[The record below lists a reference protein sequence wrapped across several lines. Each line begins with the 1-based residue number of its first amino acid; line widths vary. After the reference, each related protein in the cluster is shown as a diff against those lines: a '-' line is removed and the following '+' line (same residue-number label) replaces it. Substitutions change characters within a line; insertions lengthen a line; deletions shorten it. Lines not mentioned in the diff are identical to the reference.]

1 MPTSLPGSERGDSA
15 DLAVYRE
22 LPWSNGRAWSRCTRC
37 WPHPTVT
44 STGAH
49 QIGIDFG
56 GHRGLVQ
63 EIDGQ
68 AGQHDAEL
76 GSVCV
81 TGPSPITW
89 LLRGHTNRLIYQ

>member
-1 MPTSLPGSERGDSA
+1 MPTSLPGSERGERS
-15 DLAVYRE
+15 DLAVYRSSPIE
-22 LPWSNGRAWSRCTRC
+22 WPGTVSVYPVPG
-37 WPHPTVT
+37 PHPTVT

-49 QIGIDFG
+49 QIDIDFG
-56 GHRGLVQ
+56 GHRRLVQ

-89 LLRGHTNRLIYQ
+89 LPRGHTNRLIYQ